1 MTVKSGFNL
10 KILLPLL
17 LISYICLALLFTLF
31 PRPILLST
39 DPAEIEL
46 FFQTHTG
53 LFYQVLYAE
62 SEKVAIGNYLLLTIP
77 ALLVKIRFAKSNS
90 VLILALFFLL
100 SLLIEL
106 IQQVIPGRVSD
117 PIDLFSN
124 TISAVIGL
132 LLAHL
137 FLHIWSLMRGK
148 KGGPV
153 GGFDQLLLR

>member
-1 MTVKSGFNL
+1 MAVKSGFNA
-10 KILLPLL
+10 KALLPLL

-53 LFYQVLYAE
+53 LFYQVLYADLG
-62 SEKVAIGNYLLLTIP
+62 KVAIGNYLLLTIP
-77 ALLVKIRFAKSNS
+77 ALLVKIRFAKSNPA
-90 VLILALFFLL
+90 LLLALFFTF

-106 IQQVIPGRVSD
+106 LQQVIPGRVSD

-137 FLHIWSLMRGK
+137 FQHIASPMRGE
-148 KGGPV
+148 KGAH
-153 GGFDQLLLR
+153 

>member
-1 MTVKSGFNL
+1 MAVKRGFNVN
-10 KILLPLL
+10 ILLPLL

-53 LFYQVLYAE
+53 LFYQVLYAD
-62 SEKVAIGNYLLLTIP
+62 SEKVAIGNFLLLTIP
-77 ALLVKIRFAKSNS
+77 ALLVKIRFAKSNPT
-90 VLILALFFLL
+90 LLLALFFVF

-106 IQQVIPGRVSD
+106 LQQVIPGRVSD

-137 FLHIWSLMRGK
+137 FLRIWRPMRDKRGAH
-148 KGGPV
+148 
-153 GGFDQLLLR
+153 

>member
-1 MTVKSGFNL
+1 MKEKSGFIL

-53 LFYQVLYAE
+53 LFYQVLYAD
-62 SEKVAIGNYLLLTIP
+62 SKKVAIGNFLLLTIP

-124 TISAVIGL
+124 TISGVIGL

>member
-1 MTVKSGFNL
+1 MAVKSGFNA

-17 LISYICLALLFTLF
+17 LIFYICLALLFTLF

-62 SEKVAIGNYLLLTIP
+62 SEKVAIGNFLLLTIP
-77 ALLVKIRFAKSNS
+77 ALLVKIRFAKSNPT
-90 VLILALFFLL
+90 LLLALFFMF

-106 IQQVIPGRVSD
+106 LQQVIPGRVSD
-117 PIDLFSN
+117 PMDLFSN
-124 TISAVIGL
+124 TLSAVIGL
-132 LLAHL
+132 LISHL
-137 FLHIWSLMRGK
+137 FLHIWSPVRGK
-148 KGGPV
+148 KGAH
-153 GGFDQLLLR
+153 

>member
-1 MTVKSGFNL
+1 MKVKSGFNL

-53 LFYQVLYAE
+53 LFYQVLYAD
-62 SEKVAIGNYLLLTIP
+62 SKKVAIGNFLLLTIP

-124 TISAVIGL
+124 TISGVIGL

-137 FLHIWSLMRGK
+137 SLHIWSLMRVK
-148 KGGPV
+148 KRA
-153 GGFDQLLLR
+153 Q

>member
-1 MTVKSGFNL
+1 MAVKSGFNA
-10 KILLPLL
+10 KAVLPLL

-53 LFYQVLYAE
+53 LFYQVLYAD

-77 ALLVKIRFAKSNS
+77 ALLVKIRFAKSNPA
-90 VLILALFFLL
+90 LLLALFFMF

-106 IQQVIPGRVSD
+106 LQQVIPGRVSD
-117 PIDLFSN
+117 PIDLISN
-124 TISAVIGL
+124 TLSAVIGL

-137 FLHIWSLMRGK
+137 FLLLWSPMRGK
-148 KGGPV
+148 KGAH
-153 GGFDQLLLR
+153 

>member
-1 MTVKSGFNL
+1 MKVKSGFNL

-77 ALLVKIRFAKSNS
+77 ALLVKIRFAKSNPA
-90 VLILALFFLL
+90 LILALFFLL

-106 IQQVIPGRVSD
+106 IQMVIPGRVSD

-124 TISAVIGL
+124 IISAVIGL

-137 FLHIWSLMRGK
+137 FLRIWSPIRDK
-148 KGGPV
+148 RQ
-153 GGFDQLLLR
+153 DR

>member
-1 MTVKSGFNL
+1 MAVKSGFNA

-77 ALLVKIRFAKSNS
+77 ALLVKIRFAKSNPT
-90 VLILALFFLL
+90 LLLALFFIL

-106 IQQVIPGRVSD
+106 LQQVIPGRVSD
-117 PIDLFSN
+117 PMDLFSN
-124 TISAVIGL
+124 TLSAVIGL

-137 FLHIWSLMRGK
+137 FLHIWSPMRGK
-148 KGGPV
+148 KGAH
-153 GGFDQLLLR
+153 

>member
-1 MTVKSGFNL
+1 MAVKSGFNA
-10 KILLPLL
+10 KVLLPLF

-39 DPAEIEL
+39 DPSEIEL

-53 LFYQVLYAE
+53 LFYQVLYAD
-62 SEKVAIGNYLLLTIP
+62 SEKVAISNFLLLTIP
-77 ALLVKIRFAKSNS
+77 ALLVKIRFARSNS
-90 VLILALFFLL
+90 ALILALFFIL

-117 PIDLFSN
+117 PMDLFSN

-137 FLHIWSLMRGK
+137 FLQTWPPMRDK
-148 KGGPV
+148 KGAH
-153 GGFDQLLLR
+153 

>member
-1 MTVKSGFNL
+1 MAVKSGFNL

-53 LFYQVLYAE
+53 LFYQVLYAD

-90 VLILALFFLL
+90 VLILALFFLF

-137 FLHIWSLMRGK
+137 FLQTWPPMRDK
-148 KGGPV
+148 KGAH
-153 GGFDQLLLR
+153 

>member
-106 IQQVIPGRVSD
+106 IQKVIPCRVSD

-132 LLAHL
+132 LLGHL
-137 FLHIWSLMRGK
+137 FLHIWSLMRVK
-148 KGGPV
+148 KGA
-153 GGFDQLLLR
+153 Q

>member
-1 MTVKSGFNL
+1 MAVKSGFNL

-62 SEKVAIGNYLLLTIP
+62 SEKVAIGNSST
-77 ALLVKIRFAKSNS
+77 V
-90 VLILALFFLL
+90 
-100 SLLIEL
+100 
-106 IQQVIPGRVSD
+106 
-117 PIDLFSN
+117 
-124 TISAVIGL
+124 
-132 LLAHL
+132 
-137 FLHIWSLMRGK
+137 GK
-148 KGGPV
+148 
-153 GGFDQLLLR
+153 D

>member
-1 MTVKSGFNL
+1 MAVKSGFNA
-10 KILLPLL
+10 KVVLPLL

-53 LFYQVLYAE
+53 LFYQVLYAD
-62 SEKVAIGNYLLLTIP
+62 SGKVAIGNYLLLTIP
-77 ALLVKIRFAKSNS
+77 ALLVKIRFAKSNPA
-90 VLILALFFLL
+90 LLLALFFIF

-106 IQQVIPGRVSD
+106 LQQVIPGRVSD

-137 FLHIWSLMRGK
+137 FVHIWSPMGGK
-148 KGGPV
+148 KGAH
-153 GGFDQLLLR
+153 

>member
-1 MTVKSGFNL
+1 MAVKSGFNA
-10 KILLPLL
+10 KAVLPLL

-53 LFYQVLYAE
+53 LFYQVLYAD
-62 SEKVAIGNYLLLTIP
+62 SDKVAIGNYLLLTIP
-77 ALLVKIRFAKSNS
+77 ALLVRIRFAKSNPA
-90 VLILALFFLL
+90 LLLALFFIL
-100 SLLIEL
+100 SLIIEL
-106 IQQVIPGRVSD
+106 LQQVIPGRVSD

-137 FLHIWSLMRGK
+137 FLLLWSPMRGK
-148 KGGPV
+148 KGAH
-153 GGFDQLLLR
+153 

>member
-1 MTVKSGFNL
+1 MAVKSGFNA
-10 KILLPLL
+10 KVLLPLF

-39 DPAEIEL
+39 DPSEIEL

-53 LFYQVLYAE
+53 LFYQVLYAD
-62 SEKVAIGNYLLLTIP
+62 SEKVAIGNFLLLTIP
-77 ALLVKIRFAKSNS
+77 ALLVKIRFARSNS
-90 VLILALFFLL
+90 ALILALFFIL

-117 PIDLFSN
+117 PMDLFSN

-137 FLHIWSLMRGK
+137 FLQTWPPMRDK
-148 KGGPV
+148 KGAH
-153 GGFDQLLLR
+153 

>member
-1 MTVKSGFNL
+1 MAVKSGFNA
-10 KILLPLL
+10 KVLLPLF

-39 DPAEIEL
+39 DPSEIEL

-53 LFYQVLYAE
+53 LFYQVLYAD
-62 SEKVAIGNYLLLTIP
+62 SEKVAIGNFLLLTIP
-77 ALLVKIRFAKSNS
+77 ALLVKIRFARSNS
-90 VLILALFFLL
+90 ALILALFFLL

-124 TISAVIGL
+124 TLSAVIGL

-137 FLHIWSLMRGK
+137 SLHIWSLMRGK
-148 KGGPV
+148 KG
-153 GGFDQLLLR
+153 DQ

>member
-1 MTVKSGFNL
+1 MVVKSGFNA
-10 KILLPLL
+10 KVLLPLF

-31 PRPILLST
+31 PRPVLLST
-39 DPAEIEL
+39 DPSEIEL

-53 LFYQVLYAE
+53 LFYQVLYAK

-90 VLILALFFLL
+90 VLILALFFII

-106 IQQVIPGRVSD
+106 IQLVIPGRVSD

-137 FLHIWSLMRGK
+137 FLQTWPPMRDK
-148 KGGPV
+148 KGAH
-153 GGFDQLLLR
+153 

>member
-1 MTVKSGFNL
+1 MAVKSGFNA
-10 KILLPLL
+10 KAVLPLL

-53 LFYQVLYAE
+53 LFYQVLYAD
-62 SEKVAIGNYLLLTIP
+62 SDKVAIGNYLLLTIP
-77 ALLVKIRFAKSNS
+77 ALLVKIRFAKTNPA
-90 VLILALFFLL
+90 LLLALFLKL
-100 SLLIEL
+100 SLIIEL
-106 IQQVIPGRVSD
+106 LQQVIPGRVSD

-137 FLHIWSLMRGK
+137 FLLLWSPMRGK
-148 KGGPV
+148 KGAH
-153 GGFDQLLLR
+153 

>member
-1 MTVKSGFNL
+1 MAVKRGFNA

-77 ALLVKIRFAKSNS
+77 ALLVKIRFAKSNPT
-90 VLILALFFLL
+90 LLLALFFVF

-106 IQQVIPGRVSD
+106 LQQLIPGRVSD
-117 PIDLFSN
+117 PMDLFSN

-132 LLAHL
+132 LLSQL
-137 FLHIWSLMRGK
+137 FLHIWSPVRGK
-148 KGGPV
+148 KGAH
-153 GGFDQLLLR
+153 